1 MVAFDVT
8 WAIVMFMALRTLAA
22 RLLAVRIGPI
32 GAGLA
37 AALAVAGGIGA
48 QHAIAAGTGSS
59 PGREAAA
66 YLVFAGLS
74 LLITMTAVATLGLL
88 SGPAATPNRVLS
100 GIPHPLRQLRARVDR
115 SRRYVGLLWLGARH
129 GLGPLSGLRR
139 SRDPGHIGVALRD
152 ALSEAGGIFVKFGQ
166 QLSAHTDLV
175 PSAIAMELTA
185 LQDDVPTLPSHVI
198 RSLIEAE
205 LGSPPETIFAEF
217 DEAALA
223 AASIAQVHR
232 ARLRTGEPVIVKA
245 QRPGI
250 ERLVARDLDILLRL
264 ADSLEVRARWARRIG
279 SVALAEGFA
288 RNVSEELDFRI
299 EARNIRALADGSI
312 RVPRVYPLLTT
323 RRLLV
328 EEWVEG
334 DALRAA
340 DGLLDQ
346 RDRTKLARRL
356 FDGMLDQILRIGVFH
371 ADPHAGNVL
380 IARSGEPVLLD
391 FGSVGRLDRTQRRA
405 LTQAL
410 AAVALGRAA
419 VLSDALLDLAAGR
432 AEVDVDGLER
442 ALDRL
447 LSRTLG
453 AEAGPAVQT
462 LTDIVDVIAQFGLTL
477 DPQLAGVFRALATLD
492 GTLRLIDPAFD
503 MIAEA
508 RRYAS
513 EAHLG
518 LPTSSQLG
526 GDIAGD
532 ILELLPALRNLPRRA
547 DRISRALERGDFSL
561 KLRTLADPRDVAVI
575 GRYVNRFVLAF
586 ISASIGLVSALLLGV
601 AGGPVVFGTR
611 LDLLLGYLGLAGATA
626 LGLRVVVAITR
637 DGG

>member
-1 MVAFDVT
+1 MVASDVT

-166 QLSAHTDLV
+166 QLSARTDLV

-217 DEAALA
+217 DDAALA

-299 EARNIRALADGSI
+299 EARNIRALAE
-312 RVPRVYPLLTT
+312 VP
-323 RRLLV
+323 
-328 EEWVEG
+328 
-334 DALRAA
+334 
-340 DGLLDQ
+340 
-346 RDRTKLARRL
+346 
-356 FDGMLDQILRIGVFH
+356 
-371 ADPHAGNVL
+371 
-380 IARSGEPVLLD
+380 
-391 FGSVGRLDRTQRRA
+391 
-405 LTQAL
+405 
-410 AAVALGRAA
+410 
-419 VLSDALLDLAAGR
+419 
-432 AEVDVDGLER
+432 
-442 ALDRL
+442 
-447 LSRTLG
+447 
-453 AEAGPAVQT
+453 
-462 LTDIVDVIAQFGLTL
+462 
-477 DPQLAGVFRALATLD
+477 
-492 GTLRLIDPAFD
+492 
-503 MIAEA
+503 
-508 RRYAS
+508 
-513 EAHLG
+513 
-518 LPTSSQLG
+518 
-526 GDIAGD
+526 
-532 ILELLPALRNLPRRA
+532 
-547 DRISRALERGDFSL
+547 
-561 KLRTLADPRDVAVI
+561 
-575 GRYVNRFVLAF
+575 
-586 ISASIGLVSALLLGV
+586 SASLGS
-601 AGGPVVFGTR
+601 TR
-611 LDLLLGYLGLAGATA
+611 Y
-626 LGLRVVVAITR
+626 
-637 DGG
+637 